1 MQSEAIL
8 RYNLSM
14 PDGMSTPEQSSVDF
28 MRSLGGE
35 EAQNFPKPEWKSNI
49 PDIRMSV
56 KKDDDGG
63 SEKDHPIEDTAAS
76 RQYLRSGESLNSE
89 LIAQAEDPAELFTGL
104 RRLEMMLED
113 TIIPQGLSERYT
125 PPRDASIMYEK
136 SKNFAMTAEELEE
149 LGIIIKGT
157 YHENQNGEFEAK
169 LRDDKFLSLA
179 LKVEQKPVYLT
190 NEDGKII
197 KDQDGDP
204 IERGI
209 KTKIIIGSPE
219 KRTEMA
225 KANEI
230 GARELGAR
238 DVIGEH
244 IGLRINEEVRD
255 SYEMMS
261 AYMHSGRTP
270 KFTTDQ
276 LKTLTNLPS
285 IAELR
290 AGKEIEKSHELGDQ
304 FEEALFCNLVMLS
317 SNSKTRMQE
326 LLDRPGAT
334 ALIFRMAQKHE
345 QNLRKEKNDVTI
357 KYGYDEWK
365 KDYIGDVSK
374 WKEDKDRELR
384 KTWREEKENGFR
396 KGLTEWSNIVAWEGN
411 PGEFGE
417 DKENRFIE
425 DLIGK
430 QIVGSVEASWLAT
443 VFTRVVGIY
452 SSEGYAALPS
462 GDILLPLGE
471 DRMMSGDDFGK
482 AYALMFN
489 KKEGYSGRTS
499 GLKDMIGKIPDLSIS
514 LLDWGQVV
522 VGKEDFVKINEDG
535 TKIFTKEEKRR
546 SIIDAWLGT
555 AKQTKRSLLTGELVN
570 TVVDTKS
577 NELLALDPFTNKPIE
592 IKGQFFKSEGI
603 QIGTRKNEKGKEI
616 PIIALKAVVPE
627 EPYTRLGDLNF
638 KSLPRRFHG
647 TYTIMQWLMGN
658 GERPTGVNIE
668 ALKTDFEYRDF
679 KLNDLKKIKKYV
691 GIVMNQVILTK
702 GSIHLY
708 AEPVSDAKIIQ
719 KNYLRNLMYARIH
732 SASFSENILNMK
744 LKLFNPGTGSDI
756 EVPAPLIIRSA
767 IKEILKDNPVNEET
781 LINYYIDE
789 NAKLRQL
796 GSDGTGGTRQDV
808 INVVNEKFMPEKYK
822 LEKNGKLVEK
832 SSEEYAKEV
841 KQMKFVGRVTGK
853 EKLT

>member
-1 MQSEAIL
+1 
-8 RYNLSM
+8 
-14 PDGMSTPEQSSVDF
+14 MSPESGKSSIDY
-28 MRSLGGE
+28 MRSLGQPAKLPGAE
-35 EAQNFPKPEWKSNI
+35 EAARIAQEFPQPEFRANV
-49 PDIRMSV
+49 PDIKMSLV
-56 KKDDDGG
+56 NDESKNGDDVENGNQAADA
-63 SEKDHPIEDTAAS
+63 AAS
-76 RQYLRSGESLNSE
+76 RSYLRSGESLNSE

-125 PPRDASIMYEK
+125 PPRDAAIMYEK
-136 SKNFAMTAEELEE
+136 SKNFAMTADELQE
-149 LGIIIKGT
+149 LSIIVKDTYNKKGK
-157 YHENQNGEFEAK
+157 FEAK
-169 LRDDKFLSLA
+169 LKDNKFLSLA

-190 NEDGKII
+190 KEDGTIL

-209 KTKIIIGSPE
+209 KTEIIIGSPE
-219 KRTEMA
+219 KRAEMA

-230 GARELGAR
+230 GAKELGVR

-255 SYEMMS
+255 SYETMS
-261 AYMHSGRTP
+261 AYMHGGRVP
-270 KFTTDQ
+270 KFTTEQ

-285 IAELR
+285 ITELR
-290 AGKEIEKSHELGDQ
+290 AGKEVEKSHELGDQ

-334 ALIFRMAQKHE
+334 ALIYRMAEKHQQK
-345 QNLRKEKNDVTI
+345 LRQEKNDQTI
-357 KYGYDEWK
+357 KYGYEEWIK
-365 KDYIGDVSK
+365 ENVGNVEAWKDDKSRIL
-374 WKEDKDRELR
+374 KE
-384 KTWREEKENGFR
+384 TWREERAGGFR

-417 DKENRFIE
+417 DKENAFIE
-425 DLIGK
+425 NLIGE

-452 SSEGYAALPS
+452 SSEGYAALPNGS
-462 GDILLPLGE
+462 VLLPLGE
-471 DRMMSGDDFGK
+471 DRIMSGDDFGK

-522 VGKEDFVKINEDG
+522 IGEEDLVKINEDG
-535 TKIFTKEEKRR
+535 TTTVTKQEKRR

-555 AKQTKRSLLTGELVN
+555 AKQTKRSLLTGEPVG
-570 TVVDTKS
+570 TIIDAKS
-577 NELLALDPFTNKPIE
+577 NEPLALDPVTNELIKL
-592 IKGQFFKSEGI
+592 KGQYLKSEGI
-603 QIGTRKNEKGKEI
+603 QISRKDKNGKDA
-616 PIIALKAVVPE
+616 PVMVMKAVVPE
-627 EPYTRLGDLNF
+627 ESYTRLGELNF

-691 GIVMNQVILTK
+691 GIVMNPVVLTK
-702 GSIHLY
+702 GSVHLY
-708 AEPVSDAKIIQ
+708 TEPANDAKIIQ

-732 SASFSENILNMK
+732 SASFSEGILNMK
-744 LKLFNPGTGSDI
+744 LKLFNPMSGSDI
-756 EVPAPLIIRSA
+756 EVPAPLIIRLA
-767 IKEILKDNPVNEET
+767 IKEILKDNPVNEQT

-789 NAKLRQL
+789 NKQLRQL

-808 INVVNEKFMPEKYK
+808 INVLNEKFMPEKHK

-832 SSEEYAKEV
+832 SSDEYAKEV
-841 KQMKFVGRVTGK
+841 EQMKFVGRVTGK
-853 EKLT
+853 EKVTQR